1 MKGLDYACAQCRK
14 TITDW
19 TIIRLPNG
27 KLLFTAH
34 CHGERYS
41 FVGIYDAGGVLFSG
55 KDVMELDNRD
65 PDYWRRV

>member
-1 MKGLDYACAQCRK
+1 MMGLNYTCQQCGR

-19 TIIRLPNG
+19 DIVRKPDG

-55 KDVMELDNRD
+55 KDVRD

>member
-1 MKGLDYACAQCRK
+1 MKGLDYACAACRK

-27 KLLFTAH
+27 KLSFTAH
-34 CHGERYS
+34 CHGES
-41 FVGIYDAGGVLFSG
+41 HTIVVVFDMSGVLFSG